1 MNATINQLTND
12 HTVEVEATPVHIP
25 PYRMGYALLRAQS
38 LLGFVA
44 LVIRCGIAVMLLPA
58 LLSPAQTG
66 RWYALIPLVYFC
78 FSLLAVRIPQT
89 NASVRTVL
97 DGLFVFFFVN
107 LTGGIDRDAVVLL
120 AAVIALA
127 MIEDGVRGSVIA
139 ACLGLMGVL
148 LSAVIALPLVPPALP
163 MALLTVFVTG
173 VACSWL
179 GAMTERLVQYVCTGV
194 QSHHQP
200 AQPAKDHHHPHAWAG
215 DIEQLLKIS
224 NPQQLLRAAKHY
236 ARSVATV
243 PVDIQVGTM
252 RMGSVGTDATRI
264 VCEAGGQRVVL
275 TVHCTP
281 ARIPAT
287 VSGTLRVIGHIVA
300 RQWNVPV
307 HIVEAVDVTPT
318 QPMLTSVSTW
328 ETLDIPSAG
337 DAPVICEETAAP
349 TMPLQQAVLTV
360 ELPEPGELHPKRR
373 QRAHVAQSQLDLW
386 I

>member
-1 MNATINQLTND
+1 
-12 HTVEVEATPVHIP
+12 
-25 PYRMGYALLRAQS
+25 
-38 LLGFVA
+38 
-44 LVIRCGIAVMLLPA
+44 
-58 LLSPAQTG
+58 
-66 RWYALIPLVYFC
+66 
-78 FSLLAVRIPQT
+78 
-89 NASVRTVL
+89 
-97 DGLFVFFFVN
+97 
-107 LTGGIDRDAVVLL
+107 
-120 AAVIALA
+120 
-127 MIEDGVRGSVIA
+127 
-139 ACLGLMGVL
+139 
-148 LSAVIALPLVPPALP
+148 
-163 MALLTVFVTG
+163 
-173 VACSWL
+173 
-179 GAMTERLVQYVCTGV
+179 
-194 QSHHQP
+194 
-200 AQPAKDHHHPHAWAG
+200 
-215 DIEQLLKIS
+215 
-224 NPQQLLRAAKHY
+224 
-236 ARSVATV
+236 
-243 PVDIQVGTM
+243 
-252 RMGSVGTDATRI
+252 
-264 VCEAGGQRVVL
+264 VL